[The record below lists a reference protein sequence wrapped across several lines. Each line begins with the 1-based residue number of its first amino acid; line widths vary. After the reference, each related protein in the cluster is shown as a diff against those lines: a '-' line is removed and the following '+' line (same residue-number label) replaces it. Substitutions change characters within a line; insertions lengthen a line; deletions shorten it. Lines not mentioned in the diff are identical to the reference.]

1 MRQEIIYN
9 TSIPNNINIE
19 QICFNSIINSSKYLN
34 KSIIRFNKYFIN
46 KNLLIYFIKIR
57 RNCIKQ
63 EAKHSIILFDRNIN
77 QKSALASILFKTPR
91 DKISI
96 YDNSLLGIFKYIK
109 VDNDFETIYIPKIIF
124 SNNDIEILENNF
136 DISLFDYYNSLSVIH
151 WGK

>member
-9 TSIPNNINIE
+9 TSIPNNIIIE
-19 QICFNSIINSSKYLN
+19 QAHFSSIINSSKYLN
-34 KSIIRFNKYFIN
+34 KSLVKFNKYFMN

-63 EAKHSIILFDRNIN
+63 EAKYSIILFDRNIN

-96 YDNSLLGIFKYIK
+96 YDNSMLGIFKYIK
-109 VDNDFETIYIPKIIF
+109 VDDNFDTIYIPRIIN
-124 SNNDIEILENNF
+124 SISDIEMIETNF
-136 DISLFDYYNSLSVIH
+136 DISLFDYYNSLPVIH
-151 WGK
+151 W

>member
-9 TSIPNNINIE
+9 SSVPNNIIIE
-19 QICFNSIINSSKYLN
+19 QAHFSSIINSSKYLN
-34 KSIIRFNKYFIN
+34 KSLVKFNKYFMN

-63 EAKHSIILFDRNIN
+63 DAKHSIILFDRNIIN

-96 YDNSLLGIFKYIK
+96 YDNSMLGIFKYIK
-109 VDNDFETIYIPKIIF
+109 VDDNFDTIYIPRIIN
-124 SNNDIEILENNF
+124 SISDIEMIETNF
-136 DISLFDYYNSLSVIH
+136 DISLFDYYNSLPVIH
-151 WGK
+151 W